1 MARPS
6 RSRGAA
12 GAQGGD
18 VDGAIGAVAALPCGA
33 EIAAALDEVSGAVER
48 LRETQRGGVERLR
61 IALPRLTTV
70 APDITAASPR
80 PFFTTDHFATATRRL
95 IAHKKLNGT
104 TGGEA

>member
-1 MARPS
+1 L
-6 RSRGAA
+6 
-12 GAQGGD
+12 AQ
-18 VDGAIGAVAALPCGA
+18 VAAHYPAVCQ
-33 EIAAALDEVSGAVER
+33 EIAGALDEVGGAVER
-48 LRETQRGGVERLR
+48 WRETQRGGVERLR

-70 APDITAASPR
+70 APASPR